1 MPDLVM
7 TYDSLVGDIKKYSE
21 RPNDEALAAQ
31 IPSIILLAENEL
43 ATDLKVLG
51 SEIVAESTLTNGQ
64 ETLEKPKYWR
74 RTTSLTIDIPTTGQK
89 TLEKRTYEFL
99 RNFWPIV
106 SQKGVPRFYAEYD
119 FNNFI
124 VAPTPD
130 ANYAFELVYSARLDP
145 LSDANQEN
153 WFTTNAPQ
161 LLLYSCMYH
170 TSLFLKNFDKAR
182 EWRAS
187 YDTSVAGFKLE
198 DSTRSYDRST
208 VET

>member
-130 ANYAFELVYSARLDP
+130 ASYAFELVYSARLDP